1 MKEKVKNVKQK
12 GKGVLKEFKAF
23 ISKGNILDMAVGVVM
38 ASAFGAIVTALVNIL
53 MNLATAAIPGGLNGL
68 VVALETQNAVK
79 AATELGLPG
88 LKLLAQDYLNL
99 DASLKGFYTSYGG
112 TYYFNQMPILNFGAL
127 ITAIIDFIII
137 ALVMFL
143 IIKTVAMSKK
153 KAEDL
158 KKQALEEYY
167 KLHPEERPVEPAPG
181 APAPTEVDVL
191 MQIKALLE
199 QQAKK

>member
-68 VVALETQNAVK
+68 VVALETQTALE
-79 AATELGLPG
+79 AANKLGLEH
-88 LKLLAQDYLNL
+88 LILSAKEFLEL
-99 DASLKGFYTSYGG
+99 DASLKSFYTSYGG
-112 TYYFNQMPILNFGAL
+112 TYYFNSMPILNFGAL
-127 ITAIIDFIII
+127 LTAAIDFIII

-143 IIKTVAMSKK
+143 IVKTVAMSKK

-181 APAPTEVDVL
+181 VPAPTEVDIL